1 MTLTYGAANT
11 LASMLSIPG
20 LFTSAREMYIAAR
33 LVGETLGDHSF
44 CGDMND
50 RAALRVHLT
59 KTATFDFKPVEEE
72 VCKKALRTLIEQGKA
87 QATGQLFEL
96 MTVFKLE
103 E

>member
-11 LASMLSIPG
+11 LSSMLSGPG
-20 LFTSAREMYIAAR
+20 LFTSAREMFIASR

-44 CGDMND
+44 AGDIND
-50 RAALRVHLT
+50 RAALQAHVA
-59 KTATFDFKPVEEE
+59 KTAVFDLKPVEEE

-87 QATGQLFEL
+87 QATTHLFEL
-96 MTVFKLE
+96 MTAFKLE